1 MDPQQLLIIGVLTT
15 AGTVSFAPLLTG
27 FIAILKGLNVPGV
40 NGNEPRV
47 ATILGGIIVVLALV
61 QGTVDG
67 TQPLGLQ
74 TLFTGF
80 TSWYALTRLAMGIHD
95 DVSGSPRS
103 LAVGLTAALSLPA
116 LAIMAMLAGL
126 I

>member
-1 MDPQQLLIIGVLTT
+1 MDPQDLLIVGVLTT

-27 FIAILKGLNVPGV
+27 FIAVLKGLNVPGIS
-40 NGNEPRV
+40 GNEPRV

-61 QGTVDG
+61 QVTSDG
-67 TQPLGLQ
+67 TMPLSIQ
-74 TLFTGF
+74 TLYVGF

-103 LAVGLTAALSLPA
+103 LAVGLTAALSIPA
-116 LAIMAMLAGL
+116 IVTLAILAGIL
-126 I
+126 